1 MNGKVN
7 HPQWYTE
14 NLTADK
20 EQAPGDTKQE
30 VWTSDFLEFK

>member
-1 MNGKVN
+1 MSGKVS
-7 HPQWYTE
+7 HSQLHFE

-20 EQAPGDTKQE
+20 EQALSNTKQE